1 LTCCCDWNALKG
13 LTNRCDY
20 RRRVSAGADL
30 RTCRDANEDH
40 GSSFEGSCAAH
51 AELAFDDP
59 ASRTDGQCWSV
70 DSFADPEAAGIETL
84 KTDAGDDS
92 ESTDSSSASA
102 TSSSGGASPSR
113 RLARAGSV
121 FAAVF
126 AVSATTVAFA

>member
-1 LTCCCDWNALKG
+1 MTCCCDWNALKG

-20 RRRVSAGADL
+20 RRRVSAGEDL

-40 GSSFEGSCAAH
+40 GWSFEGSCAAH

-59 ASRTDGQCWSV
+59 ASRTDGHCWKV
-70 DSFADPEAAGIETL
+70 DSFADPGAAGIET
-84 KTDAGDDS
+84 DAGASDDS
-92 ESTDSSSASA
+92 ETTTDSSSASA

-126 AVSATTVAFA
+126 AVSATTVAFV

>member
-1 LTCCCDWNALKG
+1 MTCCCDWNALKG

-70 DSFADPEAAGIETL
+70 DSFADPGAAGI
-84 KTDAGDDS
+84 KTDAGASDDS
-92 ESTDSSSASA
+92 EATDSSSASA
-102 TSSSGGASPSR
+102 TSSR
-113 RLARAGSV
+113 RLSRAGSV
-121 FAAVF
+121 FAAIF
-126 AVSATTVAFA
+126 AVSATIVAFA

>member
-1 LTCCCDWNALKG
+1 MTCCCDWNALKG

-40 GSSFEGSCAAH
+40 GLSFEGSCAAH

-70 DSFADPEAAGIETL
+70 DSFADPGAAGIKTL
-84 KTDAGDDS
+84 KTASDDS
-92 ESTDSSSASA
+92 ESTVSSSASA

-113 RLARAGSV
+113 RFARAGSV